1 VIIPPGLDVATT
13 LGLVACSALTSLLTA
28 SLGAGGGVLLLLLL
42 ALFLP
47 PAVIIPVHGLI
58 QLGSNGGRA
67 ALTWR
72 HIDWRLM
79 RAFAPGVVLG
89 VVAGALLLGTVSD
102 QRFTRLLNIV
112 LTVLALRLLWLAS
125 AALLAQGDGLPGS
138 VSPQ

>member
-1 VIIPPGLDVATT
+1 
-13 LGLVACSALTSLLTA
+13 
-28 SLGAGGGVLLLLLL
+28 LLL